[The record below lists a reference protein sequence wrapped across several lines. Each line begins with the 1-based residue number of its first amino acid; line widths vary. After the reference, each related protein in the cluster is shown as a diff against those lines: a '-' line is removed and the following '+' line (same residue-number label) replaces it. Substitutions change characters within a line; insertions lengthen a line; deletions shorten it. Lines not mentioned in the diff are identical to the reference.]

1 MEIIIAIIG
10 TVTTIVTAI
19 LTNYFTKKNQ
29 LKFNERQLKEK
40 YYLEYIEAISRNIN
54 NIAKDDGETIN
65 ENHAFNRLILI
76 GNEDM
81 INKLYRFQDLRIRQL
96 KYNDVSEY
104 DEKYTTALNDL
115 IKAMRKDL
123 YGKEDKEMHD
133 IYFLGGVL
141 KENYTEERQE
151 ILKDVTIE
159 DFEKFVKENKGDY
172 TKERREKLKDLKE
185 EDLEAFLSEE
195 LN

>member
-1 MEIIIAIIG
+1 MEIVIAIIG
-10 TVTTIVTAI
+10 TATTIVTAI

-54 NIAKDDGETIN
+54 NITQNDTETIN

-76 GNEDM
+76 GSEDM
-81 INKLYRFQDLRIRQL
+81 INKLYKFQDLRIRHL

-104 DEKYTTALNDL
+104 NEKYDIALNDL

-123 YGKEDKEMHD
+123 YCKEDKKMHQ

-141 KENYTEERQE
+141 KGNYTEERNKMLE
-151 ILKDVTIE
+151 DVTIE
-159 DFEKFVKENKGDY
+159 DFEKFLAEN
-172 TKERREKLKDLKE
+172 
-185 EDLEAFLSEE
+185 
-195 LN
+195 N

>member
-54 NIAKDDGETIN
+54 NITQNDNEAIN
-65 ENHAFNRLILI
+65 QNHAFNRLILI
-76 GNEDM
+76 GSEDM
-81 INKLYRFQDLRIRQL
+81 INKLYKFHELIIRHLR
-96 KYNDVSEY
+96 YNDVSEY
-104 DEKYTTALNDL
+104 DEKYITAFNDL

-123 YGKEDKEMHD
+123 YGKKDKKMHD
-133 IYFLGGVL
+133 IYLLGGV
-141 KENYTEERQE
+141 
-151 ILKDVTIE
+151 I
-159 DFEKFVKENKGDY
+159 KGDY
-172 TKERREKLKDLKE
+172 TKEKYEND
-185 EDLEAFLSEE
+185 EDITIEDFERYLAE
-195 LN
+195 NN

>member
-10 TVTTIVTAI
+10 TATTIVTAI

-54 NIAKDDGETIN
+54 NITKNDDETIN

-76 GNEDM
+76 GSEDM
-81 INKLYRFQDLRIRQL
+81 INKLYKFQDLRIRHL

-104 DEKYTTALNDL
+104 NEKYNIALNDL

-123 YGKEDKEMHD
+123 YGKEDKQMHN

-141 KENYTEERQE
+141 KGDYTKEKYENPEE
-151 ILKDVTIE
+151 LTIE
-159 DFEKFVKENKGDY
+159 DFEKYMKNK
-172 TKERREKLKDLKE
+172 
-185 EDLEAFLSEE
+185 
-195 LN
+195 

>member
-29 LKFNERQLKEK
+29 LKFNERQLKER

-54 NIAKDDGETIN
+54 NITQSDDETIN
-65 ENHAFNRLILI
+65 ENHAFNRLVLI
-76 GNEDM
+76 GSEDM
-81 INKLYRFQDLRIRQL
+81 INKLYKFQDLRIRHL

-104 DEKYTTALNDL
+104 NKKYDIALNDL
-115 IKAMRKDL
+115 IKAMRRDL
-123 YGKEDKEMHD
+123 YGKEDKQMHN

-141 KENYTEERQE
+141 KGKGDYTKEKYENDEE
-151 ILKDVTIE
+151 LTIE
-159 DFEKFVKENKGDY
+159 DFEKFLAENK
-172 TKERREKLKDLKE
+172 
-185 EDLEAFLSEE
+185 
-195 LN
+195 

>member
-1 MEIIIAIIG
+1 MALKYGTEIYFNGEKKMEIIIAIIG
-10 TVTTIVTAI
+10 TATTIITAI

-29 LKFNERQLKEK
+29 LKFEEKQLKEK

-54 NIAKDDGETIN
+54 NMTDNDDETIN

-76 GNEDM
+76 GSEDM
-81 INKLYRFQDLRIRQL
+81 INKLYKFQDLRIRHL

-104 DEKYTTALNDL
+104 DKKYTSALNDL

-123 YGKEDKEMHD
+123 FGKDDKHIHD

-141 KENYTEERQE
+141 KENN
-151 ILKDVTIE
+151 I
-159 DFEKFVKENKGDY
+159 
-172 TKERREKLKDLKE
+172 EKL
-185 EDLEAFLSEE
+185 
-195 LN
+195 N

>member
-10 TVTTIVTAI
+10 TATTIITAI

-29 LKFNERQLKEK
+29 LKFEEKQLKEK

-54 NIAKDDGETIN
+54 NMTDNDDETIN

-76 GNEDM
+76 GSEDM
-81 INKLYRFQDLRIRQL
+81 INKLYKFQDLRIRHL

-104 DEKYTTALNDL
+104 DKKYTSALNDL

-123 YGKEDKEMHD
+123 FGKEDSRY
-133 IYFLGGVL
+133 IFF
-141 KENYTEERQE
+141 RWC
-151 ILKDVTIE
+151 
-159 DFEKFVKENKGDY
+159 
-172 TKERREKLKDLKE
+172 TKRK
-185 EDLEAFLSEE
+185 
-195 LN
+195 

>member
-10 TVTTIVTAI
+10 TATTIVTAI
-19 LTNYFTKKNQ
+19 LTNYFTKKKQ
-29 LKFNERQLKEK
+29 LKFNERQLKGK

-54 NIAKDDGETIN
+54 NITQNDDETIN

-76 GNEDM
+76 GSEDM
-81 INKLYRFQDLRIRQL
+81 INKLYKFQDFRIRHL

-104 DEKYTTALNDL
+104 NEKYNIALNDL

-123 YGKEDKEMHD
+123 YGKEDKQMHN

-141 KENYTEERQE
+141 KGDYTKEKYENPEE
-151 ILKDVTIE
+151 LTIE
-159 DFEKFVKENKGDY
+159 DFEKYMKNK
-172 TKERREKLKDLKE
+172 
-185 EDLEAFLSEE
+185 
-195 LN
+195 

>member
-1 MEIIIAIIG
+1 MPMALKYGTEIYFKGEKKMEIIIAIIG
-10 TVTTIVTAI
+10 TATTIITAI

-29 LKFNERQLKEK
+29 LKFEEKQLKEK

-54 NIAKDDGETIN
+54 NMADNDEETIN

-76 GNEDM
+76 GSEDM
-81 INKLYRFQDLRIRQL
+81 INKLYKFQDLRIRHL

-104 DEKYTTALNDL
+104 DKKYTNALNDL

-123 YGKEDKEMHD
+123 FGKEDKNIHD

-141 KENYTEERQE
+141 KENN
-151 ILKDVTIE
+151 I
-159 DFEKFVKENKGDY
+159 
-172 TKERREKLKDLKE
+172 EKLK
-185 EDLEAFLSEE
+185 
-195 LN
+195 